1 MDQDLWYHSPS
12 ANRDFGLQKAP
23 HLHAASAFRGHE
35 WSYTLGAHHLSG
47 QSRRA
52 REAQVDAYPADPAA
66 FDDFMLA
73 ADADMAN
80 GTPGTVFAKTGDG
93 VWQQRATVTKAEQVN
108 HFLAENADI
117 RLTVVLLD
125 GVWLKY
131 GKKLSFSPRLSAGD
145 GMDMGFDLAAP
156 AGSTVRATGLAV
168 KGLPDGEFGTTRAF
182 QLNALFTPADTTN
195 RRLAWSSD
203 NPDVATVSDNGLL
216 MLTGK
221 DGSFN
226 LSCLWSGDT
235 CVQDYTGYKV
245 SYDTQGEGTLTSLG
259 ATVWPK
265 PGDVFNRA
273 TLSDDGTILTL
284 DVESSEEWLNYVS
297 AEKFRIDRPYRF
309 TADVRVK
316 SGSPSKG
323 FVSFAM
329 WSQQSGWYGAIADGK
344 ALNGDWRGMQFLIY
358 PDYEGQ
364 PVKDDL
370 SVRVSSALRE
380 DSACVVQLRNP
391 RMTPITTVGGG
402 R

>member
-168 KGLPDGEFGTTRAF
+168 KGLPDGEFGDQRTF
-182 QLNALFTPADTTN
+182 QLLALFSPVDATGQQVE
-195 RRLAWSSD
+195 WGVD
-203 NPDVATVSDNGLL
+203 NADVASVSASGLL
-216 MLTGK
+216 TLTGEP
-221 DGSFN
+221 GSVT
-226 LSCLWSGDT
+226 LICTQAGGGVTASTTLT
-235 CVQDYTGYKV
+235 V
-245 SYDTQGEGTLTSLG
+245 SYDAQGEGT
-259 ATVWPK
+259 A
-265 PGDVFNRA
+265 R
-273 TLSDDGTILTL
+273 
-284 DVESSEEWLNYVS
+284 
-297 AEKFRIDRPYRF
+297 
-309 TADVRVK
+309 
-316 SGSPSKG
+316 
-323 FVSFAM
+323 
-329 WSQQSGWYGAIADGK
+329 
-344 ALNGDWRGMQFLIY
+344 
-358 PDYEGQ
+358 
-364 PVKDDL
+364 
-370 SVRVSSALRE
+370 
-380 DSACVVQLRNP
+380 
-391 RMTPITTVGGG
+391 
-402 R
+402 